1 MTMKN
6 AQITDSQSSEPVTGV
21 VLQRLVRPIPF
32 SPACASADRCRFR
45 ESAEMLQKQF
55 ERAANF
61 VRFLKNTDNR
71 VTRSAH
77 RMEPLAKRLR
87 EIDHA

>member
-21 VLQRLVRPIPF
+21 VLQRLVRPILF
-32 SPACASADRCRFR
+32 SPACASADRFR
-45 ESAEMLQKQF
+45 ESAEILQKQF